1 MPPIELTYYSDV
13 LCVWAHVAQSRVD
26 EVLRNFS
33 DQVTVSY
40 RFCSVFGD
48 TSHKI
53 GKGWSD
59 RGGYQGFNQHLL
71 EVAAQF
77 DGLSIHPDLW
87 LDVRPASSASAHLVM
102 KAVEQLNPDAVR
114 PLLLRFRNAFFVEG
128 RDISRW
134 AVQQDLLRESGLAPE
149 PVRAQIDDGLAFAA
163 LEADQR
169 DMAALKV
176 QGSPTILLNN
186 GRQTLYGNVGYR
198 IIEANIREL
207 LHSPA
212 AGSASWC

>member
-1 MPPIELTYYSDV
+1 VPRIELTYYSDV
-13 LCVWAHVAQSRVD
+13 LCIWAHAAQARVD
-26 EVLRNFS
+26 EVLENFA
-33 DQVTVSY
+33 DQVSVAY

-48 TSHKI
+48 TEHKI
-53 GKGWSD
+53 GVGWSD
-59 RGGYQGFNQHLL
+59 RGGYAGFNAHLR

-77 DGLSIHPDLW
+77 DDLRIHPDLW
-87 LDVRPASSASAHLVM
+87 QTVRPASSASAHLVL
-102 KAVEQLNPDAVR
+102 KAVEQVDAAALP
-114 PLLLRFRNAFFVEG
+114 PLLLRFREAFFVQG

-134 AVQQDLLRESGLAPE
+134 AVQQELLLKSGLAPE
-149 PVRAQIDDGLAFAA
+149 SVRSQIDDGRAFAA

-207 LHSPA
+207 LNSPA

>member
-1 MPPIELTYYSDV
+1 MPRIELTYYSDV
-13 LCVWAHVAQSRVD
+13 LCIWAHAAQARVD
-26 EVLRNFS
+26 EVLQNFA
-33 DQVTVSY
+33 DQVSVTY

-48 TSHKI
+48 TEHKI
-53 GKGWSD
+53 GVGWSD
-59 RGGYQGFNQHLL
+59 RGGYAGFNAHLG

-77 DGLSIHPDLW
+77 DGLKIHPDLW
-87 LDVRPASSASAHLVM
+87 LDVRPASSASAHLVL
-102 KAVEQLNPDAVR
+102 KAAEQVSAAALP
-114 PLLLRFRNAFFVEG
+114 PLLLRFREAFFVEG

-134 AVQQDLLRESGLAPE
+134 AVQQDLLRESGLAVE
-149 PVRAQIDDGLAFAA
+149 QVRSRIDDGYAFAA

>member
-1 MPPIELTYYSDV
+1 MPAIELTYYSDV
-13 LCVWAHVAQSRVD
+13 LCVWAHAAQSRVD
-26 EVLRNFS
+26 EVLRNFA
-33 DQVTVSY
+33 DEVTVSY

-48 TSHKI
+48 TAHKI

-59 RGGYQGFNQHLL
+59 RGGYEGFNKHLR

-77 DGLSIHPDLW
+77 DGLRVHPDLW
-87 LDVRPASSASAHLVM
+87 LAVRPASSAGAHLVL
-102 KAVEQLNPDAVR
+102 KAVEQVNAAALP
-114 PLLLRFRNAFFVEG
+114 PLLLRFRDAFFLEG

-134 AVQQDLLRESGLAPE
+134 AVQQDLLRESGLTVE
-149 PVRAQIDDGLAFAA
+149 RVRSQIDDGFAFAA

-212 AGSASWC
+212 TGSASWC